1 MESFA
6 LAFANDL
13 ALLSDT
19 YYKMQK
25 NPSILAENASKTRL
39 QINKEKAELMIIN
52 TNHIIS
58 IKKNNNTCSQIEN
71 LILFIYLGNVVHH
84 QKC

>member
-25 NPSILAENASKTRL
+25 KPSILAENASKARL

-58 IKKNNNTCSQIEN
+58 IKNDNTCSQIEN